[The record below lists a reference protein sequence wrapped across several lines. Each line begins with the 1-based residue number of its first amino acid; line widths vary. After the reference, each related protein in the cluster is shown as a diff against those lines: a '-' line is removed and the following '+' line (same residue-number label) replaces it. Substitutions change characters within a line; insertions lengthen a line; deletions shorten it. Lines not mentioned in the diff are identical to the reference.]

1 MKMKKYLS
9 VGLAAVAL
17 LVLATGCGKN
27 DETGVSAAGQTS
39 EQERTTVKLG
49 IIGADTDVWDSVQAR
64 LKDEGIDLEYVQF
77 TDYSQPNTALA
88 SGDIDLNSFQHQF
101 FLDNFNEEHETDLVS
116 IGNTVNAPLG
126 IYSEKISDIAELKE
140 GDKVAIPNDVTNGG
154 RSLILLQSAGL
165 LTVDEAKQQAP
176 TVSDITD
183 NPLNLEIVELDAAQ
197 TARALQ
203 DVTVSVINSG
213 MAVDAGYIPANDA
226 IYLEP
231 VDEKS
236 RPYVN
241 IIATR
246 AEDADNDI
254 YQKIVAAYQTDET
267 IKVIEETSKGS
278 SIPAW
283 ETFGKK

>member
-9 VGLAAVAL
+9 IGLAAVAV
-17 LVLATGCGKN
+17 LVLATGCGKK
-27 DETGVSAAGQTS
+27 DETGVSSAGQTS

-49 IIGADTDVWDSVQAR
+49 VIGADTDVWDSVQAR
-64 LKDEGIDLEYVQF
+64 LKDEGIDLEYVKF

-101 FLDNFNEEHETDLVS
+101 FLDNFNEEHGTDLVS

-154 RSLILLQSAGL
+154 RALILLQSAGL

-176 TVSDITD
+176 TVSDITE

-236 RPYVN
+236 RPYVS

>member
-126 IYSEKISDIAELKE
+126 IYSEKISDIVELKE

-154 RSLILLQSAGL
+154 RALILLQSAGL

>member
-9 VGLAAVAL
+9 IGLAAVAV
-17 LVLATGCGKN
+17 LVLATGCGKK
-27 DETGVSAAGQTS
+27 DETGVSVAGQTS

-49 IIGADTDVWDSVQAR
+49 LIGADTDVWDSVQAR
-64 LKDEGIDLEYVQF
+64 LKDEGIDLEYVKF

-101 FLDNFNEEHETDLVS
+101 FLDNFNEEHGTDLVS

-126 IYSEKISDIAELKE
+126 VYSEKISDIAELKE

-154 RSLILLQSAGL
+154 RALILLQSAGL
-165 LTVDEAKQQAP
+165 LTIDEAKQQAP
-176 TVSDITD
+176 TVSDITE

-254 YQKIVAAYQTDET
+254 YQKVVAAYQTDET

>member
-1 MKMKKYLS
+1 MKKYLS

-154 RSLILLQSAGL
+154 RALILLQSAGL

>member
-17 LVLATGCGKN
+17 LVLATGCGKK

-154 RSLILLQSAGL
+154 RALILLQSAGL

>member
-154 RSLILLQSAGL
+154 RALILLQSAGL

-254 YQKIVAAYQTDET
+254 YQKVVAAYQTDET